1 MPLFRKKQIPELW
14 QIRGFACQALGD
26 QSQWEAT
33 ENGGRAEF
41 KPSHY
46 APRYRDQ
53 KATSQINEA
62 LAWAEPLPGTDGWE
76 GNVL

>member
-14 QIRGFACQALGD
+14 QISPCLPG
-26 QSQWEAT
+26 S
-33 ENGGRAEF
+33 GGAEQVGGMEQGGGQAEF

-46 APRYRDQ
+46 ALRYRDQ

-62 LAWAEPLPGTDGWE
+62 PAWAEPLPSTDGRE
-76 GNVL
+76 GSVP